1 MIDIDLLRAYKGGD
15 PRVVLESEQKRG
27 KLNCEIAVREII
39 SMDERWRACR
49 HEVDTMRK
57 ERTMLTKIIR
67 DKVRANL
74 AAEGEKERSR
84 SIGKEIAEKEAK
96 MEEYQESR
104 TKLLGEIGN
113 ILDSRVPKEEDV
125 EIKRWGHNIG
135 ASADPTAHVNVDNEA
150 PASQEGNCGVDTVQH
165 KKEINRGKKR
175 GKNSNS
181 SSSSPLLA
189 LKTKKVKS
197 HVELCDL
204 VNGMESERGTS
215 VAGKRGYFLRGP
227 LVLLKMA
234 LERYAMDF
242 LCRYQS
248 NRERPIFEPVYT
260 PFFMEPAMMHATAQI
275 NELDGL
281 IFETKDGK

>member
-15 PRVVLESEQKRG
+15 PEIVVESEQKRG
-27 KLNCEIAVREII
+27 KSNCENAVSEII
-39 SMDERWRACR
+39 SVDERWRACR
-49 HEVDTMRK
+49 HDVDTMRK
-57 ERTMLTKIIR
+57 ERAVLTKTIR

-74 AAEGEKERSR
+74 AAEDEKKQSK
-84 SIGKEIAEKEAK
+84 SIAKEIAEKEAK
-96 MEEYQESR
+96 MEVYQESR
-104 TKLLGEIGN
+104 TELLRKIGN

-125 EIKRWGHNIG
+125 EIKRWGTIDSYNILSTH
-135 ASADPTAHVNVDNEA
+135 ANVDSDGLD
-150 PASQEGNCGVDTVQH
+150 SQKTDCSVINQP
-165 KKEINRGKKR
+165 KKKNSRGKKG

-181 SSSSPLLA
+181 ASSSPLQA
-189 LKTKKVKS
+189 LKAKKVKS
-197 HVELCDL
+197 HVELCEL

-242 LCRYQS
+242 LCHNQG
-248 NRERPIFEPVYT
+248 NPERPVYEPVYT
-260 PFFMEPAMMHATAQI
+260 PFFMEPVMMQATAQI